1 MSKVTER
8 PSNGLMIINRNE
20 PLITWAFSL
29 LSLSSCVNKTGEKSI
44 DVSAHVAQTVGNTAN
59 HHTFT
64 FGNQAFVSSSQKMMA
79 GK

>member
-8 PSNGLMIINRNE
+8 PSNGLMIINGNE
-20 PLITWAFSL
+20 PLITLAFSL
-29 LSLSSCVNKTGEKSI
+29 LSLSSSVNKTGEKSI
-44 DVSAHVAQTVGNTAN
+44 DVSAHVAQTDGNTTN

-64 FGNQAFVSSSQKMMA
+64 FGNQAFVSSSQKMMS